1 MAENIG
7 TKTRPSSACDYPM
20 AVDWSLPDVFGTNQV
35 TSCTV
40 VATAIQGTGGS
51 GVTVVAPTIGTV
63 TVSSNV
69 ATFEVSGGT
78 AGDCS
83 MLFTATNGASPPN
96 VVQFAGTLRT
106 L

>member
-1 MAENIG
+1 MAQNIG
-7 TKTRPSSACDYPM
+7 TKTRPAAACDYPM

-40 VATAIQGTGGS
+40 TAVAVPGTGGS
-51 GVTVVAPTIGTV
+51 GVTVVAPAIGAV
-63 TVSSNV
+63 TVSGNV

-78 AGDCS
+78 AGDCT
-83 MLFTATNGASPPN
+83 MTFTATNAATPPN
-96 VVQFAGTLRT
+96 VVQFQGTLRT